1 VLFPEQMRLVEQV
14 AKEAAERVARV
25 AALDTGKAEM
35 ATCMRAPYEL
45 GPAGPPKAC
54 WTQRSG
60 S

>member
-1 VLFPEQMRLVEQV
+1 MRLVEQV